1 LPYGLGKIAVICFAV
16 LPKYSMTLRIG
27 RTIFAVLIGL
37 SVATLP
43 AATGFA
49 AHVATATET
58 SASNAVP
65 DCDHHHH
72 APSDKTKKTAGD
84 CACMANCALTC
95 FSFTAPG
102 FSGTTFS
109 PPASAALKPVHAST
123 DVSSRMGS
131 PPFRPPRS

>member
-1 LPYGLGKIAVICFAV
+1 VLYFAV
-16 LPKYSMTLRIG
+16 LTKYNMTLRIG

-49 AHVATATET
+49 ANVATATEM
-58 SASNAVP
+58 SASKAMP

-72 APSDKTKKTAGD
+72 APSDKTQKTSGD
-84 CACMANCALTC
+84 CACMAACALTC
-95 FSFTAPG
+95 FGFTAPG
-102 FSGTTFS
+102 FTSITFAS
-109 PPASAALKPVHAST
+109 PASVVLKPVGTST
-123 DVSSRMGS
+123 NVSSRMGS